1 MRATQLALLAVVI
14 IVALGF
20 GLLADSQLRGIE
32 HENFQ
37 ATEEVMVD
45 MANVLA
51 AIVQSQTKDGKL
63 NADALREAW
72 PHALEREF
80 EAAIF
85 DLSKTHVTTHVY
97 LADTEGV
104 VIYDSDN
111 DLHTGRGLIAFND
124 VRQTLAGGYGA
135 RSSRFVK
142 EDSSTSV
149 LHVAA
154 PVYHGKDIIG
164 VLTVRK
170 PKLDQWP
177 FIQQRRSKIV
187 LSTAL
192 IGSGIA
198 LFVGAVLFWYLQPLR
213 RLTAYVQAIK
223 RGERPAMP
231 NLRASADVNTLANA
245 LEEMR
250 EELEGRDYAATY
262 VQTLTHELKS
272 PLAAIQATSELLAEG
287 QMDEPQRQRF
297 ADNLRHECGRAE
309 HLLRQLV
316 RLAEVERLKALP
328 SKVEVDLGQLARQV
342 CAEHSGAA
350 AARQVRCELD
360 TPGEP
365 CRVNGDAVLMK
376 HALINLLENAIDFSP
391 AGGEVR
397 MLLSTL
403 DGHHQL
409 RILDQGP
416 GIPDYALPRLFER
429 FYSLKHPQTGRKG
442 SGLGLCF
449 VRETV
454 ELHGGT
460 VALANREEGGA
471 IAEVRLPRS

>member
-1 MRATQLALLAVVI
+1 
-14 IVALGF
+14 
-20 GLLADSQLRGIE
+20 
-32 HENFQ
+32 
-37 ATEEVMVD
+37 MVD

-245 LEEMR
+245 LEDMR

-316 RLAEVERLKALP
+316 RLAEVERLKTLP

-342 CAEHSGAA
+342 CAELSAAA